1 MNKWLFLVGS
11 WVCSASAW
19 LAGGAEPGSVVAV
32 VYNRRLPES
41 KSLAGYYAG
50 RRQVPTNQIIG
61 LDLPVTETMTRAE
74 YRDQLE
80 KPLLKSLE
88 TAKLFTYG
96 SGIRPATADKPG
108 QVTRALVDARIRY
121 LALCYG
127 VPVRILTD
135 PNLVEPGQDK
145 AQEGLRRNGAAVDS
159 ELALLPVADQVPR
172 LFGPL
177 NNRFYGATN
186 AAALHPTNGI
196 LMVARLD
203 GPSVEIARGMI
214 DKAIQAETDGLW
226 GRAYFD
232 LRGLTNTAYKVGDD
246 WIREAA
252 QVCRRLGLET
262 VIDEKPETFP
272 ASFPMSHIA
281 LYAGWYDNEVSGPF
295 ARPTVEF
302 MPGAIA
308 YHLHSFSAA
317 ILRTPNRHWAGPLL
331 AKGATATMGCVD
343 EPYLEATPD
352 LHAFFGRLL
361 AGFSFGEAAYASQAA
376 LSWQIT
382 VVGDPLY
389 RPFGKPPP
397 VLHAELLERKSR
409 LLEWSYLRIVNLNLA
424 TDLPATELIDYL
436 ERDPSVQAVAKESA
450 VLQEKLGDLN
460 ASLGKMTD
468 AFGPYSR
475 ALQLNPSPQQRIR
488 LLLTLARTLN
498 LADRERQALETY
510 QQFVKTCPDY
520 PDLASV
526 YHKMLPLAYGLGKQD
541 LADQYQ
547 REIERLSPP
556 PLKQ

>member
-1 MNKWLFLVGS
+1 MKKWLFLVGS
-11 WVCSASAW
+11 CVGGVLCWRGSATELGSA
-19 LAGGAEPGSVVAV
+19 VAV

-41 KSLAGYYAG
+41 KGLADYYAE
-50 RRQVPTNQIIG
+50 RRQVPTNQLIG
-61 LDLPVTETMTRAE
+61 LDLPLTETMTRTE
-74 YRDQLE
+74 YGDHLA
-80 KPLLKSLE
+80 KPLLRSLE
-88 TAKLFTYG
+88 AAKLFTYG
-96 SGIRPATADKPG
+96 SSVRPATADKPG
-108 QVTRALVDARIRY
+108 QVVRTLVEAKIRY
-121 LALCYG
+121 LTLCYG
-127 VPVRILTD
+127 VPVRILND

-159 ELALLPVADQVPR
+159 ELALLPVSDQVPR

-186 AAALHPTNGI
+186 SAALHPTNGI

-203 GPSVEIARGMI
+203 GPSMDIARGLI

-246 WIREAA
+246 WIRRAA
-252 QVCRRLGLET
+252 LICRRLGLET

-272 ASFPMSHIA
+272 AGFPMSHIA

-317 ILRTPNRHWAGPLL
+317 ILRTPNRHWVGPLL
-331 AKGATATMGCVD
+331 AKGVTATMGCVD

-352 LHAFFGRLL
+352 LYTFFGRLL
-361 AGFSFGEAAYASQAA
+361 AGFSFGEAAYASQTA
-376 LSWQIT
+376 LSWQTT

-389 RPFGKPPP
+389 RPFKNLPPMQ
-397 VLHAELLERKSR
+397 HAELLERKSK
-409 LLEWSYLRIVNLNLA
+409 LVEWSYLRIVNLNLA
-424 TDLPATELIDYL
+424 TDLPVADLINYL
-436 ERDPSVQAVAKESA
+436 QRDPTVRPVAQESA
-450 VLQEKLGDLN
+450 VLQEKLGDLY
-460 ASLGKMTD
+460 ASLGKMSD
-468 AFGPYSR
+468 ALGPYAC
-475 ALQLNPSPQQRIR
+475 ALQLHPSPQQRVR

-498 LADRERQALETY
+498 LASREAQALEIY
-510 QQFVKTCPDY
+510 QQFVNTCADY

-526 YHKMLPLAYGLGKQD
+526 YHKMLPLARTLGKQD
-541 LADQYQ
+541 LAEHCQ
-547 REIERLSPP
+547 REIDRLSAPAGR
-556 PLKQ
+556 